1 MVRDI
6 ISSFDYIRGLDQFI
20 SDDKQTIEARELAKS
35 HRSDTLNKTCQQ
47 FKYAYFDVLK
57 LPSGQKESYINAL
70 NSTVEVFKNI
80 YGSQLPDEQRKA
92 IEDGLRSF
100 DRDAQRM
107 QSPSTSRSYS
117 R

>member
-1 MVRDI
+1 MHI
-6 ISSFDYIRGLDQFI
+6 
-20 SDDKQTIEARELAKS
+20 
-35 HRSDTLNKTCQQ
+35 LNRTCLLS
-47 FKYAYFDVLK
+47 KYAYFYALK
-57 LPSGQKESYINAL
+57 LSGNPGKSYINAL

-80 YGSQLPDEQRKA
+80 YGSQLPDEQRKV

>member
-1 MVRDI
+1 MI
-6 ISSFDYIRGLDQFI
+6 YIF
-20 SDDKQTIEARELAKS
+20 
-35 HRSDTLNKTCQQ
+35 
-47 FKYAYFDVLK
+47 V
-57 LPSGQKESYINAL
+57 L
-70 NSTVEVFKNI
+70 NSSVEVFKNI
-80 YGSQLPDEQRKA
+80 YGTQLPDEQGKD